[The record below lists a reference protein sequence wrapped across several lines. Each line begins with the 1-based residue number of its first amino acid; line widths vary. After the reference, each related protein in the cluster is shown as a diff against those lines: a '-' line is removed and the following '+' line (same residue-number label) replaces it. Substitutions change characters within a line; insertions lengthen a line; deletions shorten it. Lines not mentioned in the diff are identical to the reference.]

1 MPALMLG
8 AIWLLLVLYLLSR
21 ALRQFGAHRR
31 ATLRSAPA
39 RPRTAPVAIVVP
51 VRNEAANITTCL
63 AGLAAQRDLPPGSSL
78 TIVDDGSEDGTAE
91 IVQRW
96 IGEGQRVRLVGA
108 GALPEGWVGKPHA
121 CWRGALTTESAWLCF
136 IDADVR
142 VAPPLVAAAVH
153 AAETGAIDMLSL
165 HPFQE
170 LGSFWERLVMPAGLL
185 AMACAK
191 RLRRTDG
198 PASSAALANGQ
209 FILIRREV
217 YFAIGGH
224 AAVSAEFCEDR
235 ALAVLVEE
243 AGYRFAALGAEH
255 VATTRMYRDFTSLW
269 AGLARNAAEILGS
282 PGLTFAASVGGLIV
296 GWATPMLPLL
306 LAAAIYPPRS
316 AISVAGLALAA
327 AGSLVVVAVQLGTA
341 RHFGVSAIFAVLMP
355 LGYTVA
361 AAIAAHSLV
370 LRHSG
375 RIAWKGRRYD
385 FRRTPSAG
393 RP

>member
-1 MPALMLG
+1 MPVLALG

-21 ALRQFGAHRR
+21 ALRQFRAHRK
-31 ATLRSAPA
+31 ATLCGAPA
-39 RPRTAPVAIVVP
+39 APRAASVAIVVP
-51 VRNEAANITTCL
+51 VRNEAANIATCL
-63 AGLAAQRDLPPGSSL
+63 AGLTAQRNLAAGSSL

-91 IVQRW
+91 IVRRR
-96 IGEGQRVRLVGA
+96 INEGHPVRLIGA
-108 GALPEGWVGKPHA
+108 GALPDGWVGKPHA
-121 CWRGALTTESAWLCF
+121 CWRGALTTQSLWLCF

-142 VAPPLVAAAVH
+142 VAPSLVAAALD
-153 AAETGAIDMLSL
+153 AAESGSLDMLSL

-191 RLRRTDG
+191 RLRTKPG
-198 PASSAALANGQ
+198 PASSAAVANGQ

-224 AAVSAEFCEDR
+224 AAVSAELCEDR
-235 ALAVLVEE
+235 ALAVLIEE
-243 AGYRFAALGAEH
+243 AGFRFAALGAEH
-255 VATTRMYRDFTSLW
+255 LASTRMYRDFNSLW

-282 PGLTFAASVGGLIV
+282 PALTFAAAVGGLIV
-296 GWATPMLPLL
+296 GWATPLLPLL
-306 LAAAIYPPRS
+306 LAAAIYPSRS
-316 AISVAGLALAA
+316 AMDVAGLVLAL

-341 RHFGVSAIFAVLMP
+341 RHFAVSALFGVLMP

-375 RIAWKGRRYD
+375 RIAWKGRRYNL
-385 FRRTPSAG
+385 RRTPSAG

>member
-1 MPALMLG
+1 MAALVLG
-8 AIWLLLVLYLLSR
+8 ALWLLLVLYLLSR
-21 ALRQFGAHRR
+21 ALRQFRAHRK
-31 ATLRSAPA
+31 AILCAAPA
-39 RPRTAPVAIVVP
+39 APRTASVAIVVP
-51 VRNEAANITTCL
+51 VRNELANIATCL
-63 AGLAAQRDLPPGSSL
+63 DGLLVQRGLTVGSSL

-91 IVQRW
+91 IVQRR
-96 IGEGQRVRLVGA
+96 IDEGEQVRLISA
-108 GALPEGWVGKPHA
+108 GALPDGWVGKPHA
-121 CWRGALTTESAWLCF
+121 CWRGALTTGSIWLCF

-153 AAETGAIDMLSL
+153 AAETDALDMLSL

-191 RLRRTDG
+191 QLRTKDRRK
-198 PASSAALANGQ
+198 SSASLANGQ
-209 FILIRREV
+209 FLLIRREA

-235 ALAVLVEE
+235 ALAVLVEA
-243 AGYRFAALGAEH
+243 AGYRFGALAAEH
-255 VATTRMYRDFTSLW
+255 LASTRMYRDFNSLW

-282 PGLTFAASVGGLIV
+282 PSLTFLAAVGGLLV

-306 LAAAIYPPRS
+306 LAAAIYPLHS
-316 AISVAGLALAA
+316 AMEVAGLALAA
-327 AGSLVVVAVQLGTA
+327 AGSLVVVAIQLATV
-341 RHFGVSAIFAVLMP
+341 RHFRVSAIFGVLMP

-375 RIAWKGRRYD
+375 RNAWKGRRYNL
-385 FRRTPSAG
+385 RRTPSAG